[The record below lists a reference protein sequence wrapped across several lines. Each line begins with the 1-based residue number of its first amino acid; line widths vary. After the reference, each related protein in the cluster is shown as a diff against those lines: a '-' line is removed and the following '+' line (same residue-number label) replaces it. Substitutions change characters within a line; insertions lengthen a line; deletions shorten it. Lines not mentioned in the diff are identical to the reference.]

1 MKGLT
6 LLFGFMIFNGFAGN
20 ISKPSNGDL
29 SYLLEFNGDK
39 TVTRYGNRYD
49 QEKLGTM
56 IYNTHVRNEDLIRT
70 VELINKKD
78 LFKGGLNEHFPPGYS
93 KVTGA
98 KLKKRTQKT
107 MDELDPNVMLDS
119 TAVGPIKTEGYSTY
133 AIVNFEG
140 LQLGDSVLFYS
151 NNGDNTERIR
161 RLVVIDKN
169 IINSYGKASMEID
182 LGEDQKTS
190 TYFGLEIRYGSHT
203 AHGRYD
209 DGDIGYN
216 IKVKRVVGFEESV
229 SSKPISK
236 RRAKRR
242 G

>member
-6 LLFGFMIFNGFAGN
+6 LLLSFLILNGFSSDLS
-20 ISKPSNGDL
+20 IPMNGDL
-29 SYLLEFNGDK
+29 SYLLEFNGNK
-39 TVTRYGNRYD
+39 TISRYGNRYD

-56 IYNTHVRNEDLIRT
+56 IYNTHIRNEDLIRT

-98 KLKKRTQKT
+98 KLKKRTQST
-107 MDELDPNVMLDS
+107 MDELDPNVMIDS
-119 TAVGPIKTEGYSTY
+119 SAMGPIKTEGYSTY

-140 LQLGDSVLFYS
+140 LQLGDSILFYA
-151 NNGDNTERIR
+151 NTGDNTERVR
-161 RLVVIDKN
+161 RLVVVDKN
-169 IINSYGKASMEID
+169 MINSYGKANMEID

-216 IKVKRVVGFEESV
+216 IKVKRIVGFEESV
-229 SSKPISK
+229 SAKPISK